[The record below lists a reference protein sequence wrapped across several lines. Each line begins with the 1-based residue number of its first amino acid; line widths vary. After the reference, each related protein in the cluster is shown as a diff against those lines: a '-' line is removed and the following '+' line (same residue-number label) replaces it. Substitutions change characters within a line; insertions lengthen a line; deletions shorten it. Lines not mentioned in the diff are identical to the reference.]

1 MRPRAPET
9 GRALMATHG
18 IPNRR
23 RPRQGR
29 RLVLAGTAAVMVA
42 IHAPT
47 LVPTRWSWR
56 ITRMAS
62 HRELGCSPALTR
74 LRNATNAALDGASV

>member
-1 MRPRAPET
+1 
-9 GRALMATHG
+9 MATHG